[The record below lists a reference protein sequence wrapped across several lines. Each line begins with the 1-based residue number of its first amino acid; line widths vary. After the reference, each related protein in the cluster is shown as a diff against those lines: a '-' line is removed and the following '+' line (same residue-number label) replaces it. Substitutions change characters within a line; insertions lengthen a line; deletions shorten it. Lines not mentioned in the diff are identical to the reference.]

1 MGIAMTKQIYGP
13 STTILAAL
21 AIFAGM
27 ALLSTDPLIAQNES
41 AGNQTGEAMQSAGN
55 QTVEGVQ
62 AAGNATGEG
71 LQAAVNE
78 TGEFFGNV
86 SEGVQEFFNEGG
98 ENQSR

>member
-21 AIFAGM
+21 AIIAGM
-27 ALLSTDPLIAQNES
+27 ALLSTDPLIAQNE
-41 AGNQTGEAMQSAGN
+41 SAGN